1 MSYTHTTTVPL
12 SYADA
17 VELTKQVLSEQGFGV
32 LSEIDVR
39 STFEDKLGVEAAA
52 RRLRHSGRLQ
62 SWPGPA
68 RH

>member
-1 MSYTHTTTVPL
+1 MSYTHNTVQL

-17 VELTKQVLSEQGFGV
+17 VERTKQALSEQGSGV

-39 STFEDKLGVEAAA
+39 STFEDTLGVEAAA
-52 RRLRHSGRLQ
+52 RRLRHSGHLQ

-68 RH
+68 WH